1 MRGFVLILLLALY
14 SCTKV
19 DTEPIPEGM
28 VKLVFTADVLQTK
41 TSLDGNIVKWTGDE
55 QIDVWYQTAD
65 GKIASSKAVFESFS
79 DSNASLSVIIPAD
92 ADRNEFYAGVN
103 VELSGSTWVDKV
115 FTVSNRSHQIAY
127 ANDYDS
133 SCTAIGARWA
143 KSGNN
148 DKAHFRFKNLHNL
161 LKITINNQT
170 GKTIDKITL
179 YSEDILAC
187 SNSWSVDSDGADVF
201 EYIEGED
208 TFIELVGSVG
218 AGTSSYYFIVP
229 VKNSDANKFVLDDM
243 CLNIHFTTSEYY
255 QVSNSKILELGDNT
269 ICSLADF
276 NLTKAKLTYPYGAPF
291 GTYWGTSFI
300 KSWNT
305 AGWTSREQYTGLAS
319 YDTREVV
326 TAIATASSS
335 AQIYPNKSGNER
347 MTGQYTFQ
355 FIAAESGRGEL
366 SFWSQAGATKHTASV
381 LKNGAIVHNLTFSS
395 TGSQFTSHEID
406 VEAGDMISIIYNDT
420 SGSAALY
427 CGGDYQSSSDGIID
441 RRIRWKK
448 SHTGS
453 GTIGAPDDLK
463 SDDQSSFFNEI

>member
-1 MRGFVLILLLALY
+1 M
-14 SCTKV
+14 
-19 DTEPIPEGM
+19 
-28 VKLVFTADVLQTK
+28 
-41 TSLDGNIVKWTGDE
+41 
-55 QIDVWYQTAD
+55 
-65 GKIASSKAVFESFS
+65 
-79 DSNASLSVIIPAD
+79 
-92 ADRNEFYAGVN
+92 
-103 VELSGSTWVDKV
+103 
-115 FTVSNRSHQIAY
+115 
-127 ANDYDS
+127 
-133 SCTAIGARWA
+133 
-143 KSGNN
+143 
-148 DKAHFRFKNLHNL
+148 
-161 LKITINNQT
+161 
-170 GKTIDKITL
+170 
-179 YSEDILAC
+179 AC

-229 VKNSDANKFVLDDM
+229 VKNSDANRFVLDDM

-305 AGWTSREQYTGLAS
+305 AGWTSKQQYTGLAS

-366 SFWSQAGATKHTASV
+366 SFISSRQETAKKLNAKIICNALCFIFYIS
-381 LKNGAIVHNLTFSS
+381 LKK
-395 TGSQFTSHEID
+395 D
-406 VEAGDMISIIYNDT
+406 DW
-420 SGSAALY
+420 
-427 CGGDYQSSSDGIID
+427 SSDF
-441 RRIRWKK
+441 R
-448 SHTGS
+448 SS
-453 GTIGAPDDLK
+453 GALIVP
-463 SDDQSSFFNEI
+463 EPV